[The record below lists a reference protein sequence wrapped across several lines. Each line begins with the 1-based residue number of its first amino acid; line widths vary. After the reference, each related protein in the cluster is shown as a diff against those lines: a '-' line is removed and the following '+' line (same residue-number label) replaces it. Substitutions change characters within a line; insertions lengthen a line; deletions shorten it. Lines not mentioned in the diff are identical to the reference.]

1 MKKAYYG
8 VALALTAIA
17 TAAGLHFTPDLK
29 APVPIHWGL
38 DGKPDGFAPEW
49 ALMLVGPGG
58 MLATIGIFWIIPWL
72 SPRRFTVDTFM
83 RTYLKLMLIV
93 VTMLG
98 YIFAISLWT
107 GIHGPVGTDRFM
119 AAGLGLLLVMMG
131 NLMGKVHR
139 NFFVGIRTPWTLAS
153 ERVWHA
159 THRFAGKV
167 WVAGGLLALATALLG
182 VSAWVTMAVALAAL
196 TLPIAYSLVFYKR
209 LERTGELNGAA

>member
-1 MKKAYYG
+1 MKAGYYG

-17 TAAGLHFTPDLK
+17 TAAGLYFTPELK

-58 MLATIGIFWIIPWL
+58 MLATIGIFAAIPWL

-83 RTYLKLMLIV
+83 RTYLKLMLVV
-93 VTMLG
+93 VTMMG

-107 GIHGPVGTDRFM
+107 GIHGPLGTDRFM

-131 NLMGKVHR
+131 NFMGKVHR

-182 VSAWVTMAVALAAL
+182 VSAWVTMAVALGVIP
-196 TLPIAYSLVFYKR
+196 LPIAYSLVFYKR
-209 LERTGELNGAA
+209 LERSGELNGAA

>member
-17 TAAGLHFTPDLK
+17 TAAGLYFTPDLK

-153 ERVWHA
+153 ERVWYA
-159 THRFAGKV
+159 THRWGAKVAVGAG
-167 WVAGGLLALATALLG
+167 LA
-182 VSAWVTMAVALAAL
+182 ALAA
-196 TLPIAYSLVFYKR
+196 TLLGAPVWVVFSLVIAGFLAPVVYSLVLYKH
-209 LERTGELNGAA
+209 LERSRELDVAA